1 MFVAAAA
8 GTVST
13 KRVGPPP
20 WTEKWQT
27 SLNWLGQL
35 REAYSPGAE
44 LGNFEVQR
52 RAETFFDECNHLRY
66 WLQGDVAALPG
77 VRLQDINQHFK
88 NSPELKWCRDIGD
101 TYKHYKRDRGP
112 TARIEETIV
121 SATGSLV
128 KIRVNVADL
137 SASTV
142 DALALAERCMD
153 SWGRVL
159 QGFRRHAAGMNL
171 RDQRC
176 VEALRREVL
185 NTPLKIVDP
194 GWVLLCSARLPR
206 AVGPWRPR
214 GPLRPLR

>member
-1 MFVAAAA
+1 MAFCPDCDEPLDGVPQGAPCPGCGGYRRSVSVTAGVAAVFVAAAA

-27 SLNWLGQL
+27 SLYWLGQL

-153 SWGRVL
+153 SWGAFFKAFGV
-159 QGFRRHAAGMNL
+159 
-171 RDQRC
+171 
-176 VEALRREVL
+176 
-185 NTPLKIVDP
+185 TPP
-194 GWVLLCSARLPR
+194 A
-206 AVGPWRPR
+206 
-214 GPLRPLR
+214 